1 MCFATNF
8 CKSTLLLGG
17 FNRSRNIFS
26 VDISLI
32 GILNSLYKHSNRD
45 SFFLD
50 KLDQRLRS
58 VFHLRLLSYT
68 KGRFFRSVSDMVS
81 INVKPKGGD
90 PGHIWGI

>member
-1 MCFATNF
+1 MCFATKF

-32 GILNSLYKHSNRD
+32 GILNSLYKYSKRD
-45 SFFLD
+45 FL
-50 KLDQRLRS
+50 
-58 VFHLRLLSYT
+58 FHLPLLAYT

-81 INVKPKGGD
+81 CNALFLLPVYD
-90 PGHIWGI
+90 Y